1 MRPTLRQLQYI
12 VAVADSGRFSDAAQK
27 LHVSQP
33 SLSAQVAEAEAHL
46 GAPVFERSRAGVLVT
61 PAGDEVV
68 RRARY
73 ILRQVED
80 MKAAVQHGRD
90 GLYGRIKL
98 GVLPTIGPY
107 LLPRCTHDLHERF
120 PDLRLGIRDES
131 TVNLAK
137 HLADGQLDT
146 VISTREDHPGCSY
159 ESLFTERLWVAVPP
173 EDVLSERAGPV
184 THQELEGRPFLT
196 LGLGHRLTLLV
207 QGLAQRAEAYVSTDY
222 EGTSL
227 DAVRHMAALGA
238 GVAILPDLYVR
249 CEAMRDANLHF
260 RPIDDD
266 GANREIA
273 LVWRENSPLE
283 ESFRALASVLRSAA
297 DAILSIPSKRL
308 GEVDPLV
315 AQSS

>member
-12 VAVADSGRFSDAAQK
+12 VAVADTGRFSDAAQK

-61 PAGDEVV
+61 PAGQEVV

-80 MKAAVQHGRD
+80 MKAAVEHGRD

-98 GVLPTIGPY
+98 GVVPTIGPY

-120 PDLRLGIRDES
+120 PDLRLGIRDEP
-131 TVNLAK
+131 TVHLVK
-137 HLADGQLDT
+137 RLADGQLDT
-146 VISTREDHPGCSY
+146 VISTPEDHPGCAS
-159 ESLFTERLWVAVPP
+159 ENLFTEHLWIAVPP
-173 EDVLSERAGPV
+173 EDDLSEGKGPV
-184 THQELEGRPFLT
+184 SLTELAGHPFLT

-227 DAVRHMAALGA
+227 DAIRHMAALGA

-249 CEAMRDANLHF
+249 CEAMRDENLVF
-260 RPIDDD
+260 RRIEDA
-266 GANREIA
+266 GAHRDIA

-283 ESFRALASVLRSAA
+283 ESFKSLAAVLRQAA
-297 DAILSIPSKRL
+297 QAILSGPGVRPA
-308 GEVDPLV
+308 GATE
-315 AQSS
+315 

>member
-12 VAVADSGRFSDAAQK
+12 VAVADTGRFSDAAQK

-61 PAGDEVV
+61 PAGQEVV

-80 MKAAVQHGRD
+80 MKAAVEHGRE

-107 LLPRCTHDLHERF
+107 LLPRCTHYLHERF
-120 PDLRLGIRDES
+120 PDLRLSIRDEA
-131 TVNLAK
+131 TVDLTK
-137 HLADGQLDT
+137 RLADGQLDT

-159 ESLFTERLWVAVPP
+159 EPLFTEHLWIAVPP
-173 EDVLSERAGPV
+173 EDELSKSRDPV
-184 THQELEGRPFLT
+184 SLADLAGRPFLT
-196 LGLGHRLTLLV
+196 LGLGHRLTLMV
-207 QGLAQRAEAYVSTDY
+207 QSLAQRADAYVSTDY

-227 DAVRHMAALGA
+227 DAVRHMAAMGA

-249 CEAMRDANLHF
+249 CEAVRDENLSF
-260 RPIDDD
+260 RRIEDP
-266 GANREIA
+266 GAHRDIS

-283 ESFRALASVLRSAA
+283 SSFRALAAVLGKAA
-297 DAILSIPSKRL
+297 GEILADPEPIPL
-308 GEVDPLV
+308 
-315 AQSS
+315 